1 MKQKPFS
8 GRISHLD
15 PRGLALSTPEKME
28 DWEVLAVILGSGCKN
43 KPVDVLSKELLVE
56 YKNLLGVFLAP
67 ASVLDQKFGMGRAKT
82 SLFSAI
88 RELILRI
95 RVLEAFQ
102 RSTETNLSHIL
113 EILKLK
119 TQLETRECFFLISFG
134 PQKQLLRIE
143 LLARGNLM
151 EVGVHFRDVA
161 KILLEDGATEAIIA
175 HNHPNQ
181 TSQPSQEDIE
191 LFWNLHELLLPLEIV
206 LLDHLVIGIDGVYSI
221 QRKSLL

>member
-1 MKQKPFS
+1 MKPFS

-15 PRGLALSTPEKME
+15 PRGLALTTPEKME

-56 YKNLLGVFLAP
+56 YKNLLGVFFAP
-67 ASVLDQKFGMGRAKT
+67 PAVLDQKFGMGRAKT

-88 RELILRI
+88 RELIQRI
-95 RVLEAFQ
+95 RILEAFQ
-102 RSTETNLSHIL
+102 NSTQVSLRQLL

-119 TQLETRECFFLISFG
+119 TQSETRECFFLISFG
-134 PQKQLLRIE
+134 PQKNLLRIE
-143 LLARGNLM
+143 LLAKGNLM

-161 KILLEDGATEAIIA
+161 KILLEDGASEAIIA

-181 TSQPSQEDIE
+181 SSTPSKEDRE
-191 LFWNLHELLLPLEIV
+191 LFWNLHELLIPLEIV
-206 LLDHLVIGIDGVYSI
+206 LLDHWVIGIDGVYSI
-221 QRKSLL
+221 QKEQIL

>member
-1 MKQKPFS
+1 MKPFS
-8 GRISHLD
+8 GRVSHLD
-15 PRGLALSTPEKME
+15 PRGLALTTPDKME

-43 KPVDVLSKELLVE
+43 KPVDVLSKELLLE

-67 ASVLDQKFGMGRAKT
+67 PSLLDKKFGIGRAKT

-88 RELILRI
+88 RELILRVRI
-95 RVLEAFQ
+95 LEAFQ
-102 RSTETNLSHIL
+102 NSSTVSLYQVL

-134 PQKQLLRIE
+134 PQKNLLRIE

-151 EVGVHFRDVA
+151 EVGVHFRDIA
-161 KILLEDGATEAIIA
+161 KILLEDGANEAIIA

-181 TSQPSQEDIE
+181 SSQPSREDID
-191 LFWNLHELLLPLEIV
+191 LFLNLRELLFSLEIT
-206 LLDHLVIGIDGVYSI
+206 LLDHWVIGIDGIYSI
-221 QRKSLL
+221 AEDSLLQ